1 MRRTIDQSCRK
12 RLAAQAADVCAFF
25 CADLNCV
32 ETWRLAA
39 HRMHTGRNNFDIFTV
54 PEQTAKK
61 PFRDRTAANIACA
74 DKEDAFHV
82 SDGASERHP
91 NVELYVLKS
100 IYTLWEV
107 RLLINGA
114 SRQRELRLFWW
125 AFRCFAQMTIDTLRQ
140 VPLFES
146 LDNEAAGELCHLL
159 ESLDCKASTIL
170 FRAGDEGDALY
181 VIERGKVRICVRTTQ
196 GHELTLT
203 ELGRGD
209 FFGEMAL
216 LDGQRRSADAVV
228 AEDARLAVLSREHFL
243 SFVRSSPNVALELL
257 TALAN
262 RLRHTD
268 EMLRHS
274 ATRNVNVEE
283 AARLTLADR
292 AADIIA
298 EFGGSWK
305 FIISAVLFFNVW
317 VVINSLLLTNRGFDA
332 YPYLLLS
339 TMINM
344 LAVLQA
350 PIILMSQN
358 RQAHKD
364 RLRSEIDYQ
373 INLKNELALNEIL
386 ERLKTLER
394 EHLQLTSDKRPE

>member
-1 MRRTIDQSCRK
+1 
-12 RLAAQAADVCAFF
+12 
-25 CADLNCV
+25 
-32 ETWRLAA
+32 
-39 HRMHTGRNNFDIFTV
+39 
-54 PEQTAKK
+54 
-61 PFRDRTAANIACA
+61 
-74 DKEDAFHV
+74 
-82 SDGASERHP
+82 
-91 NVELYVLKS
+91 
-100 IYTLWEV
+100 
-107 RLLINGA
+107 
-114 SRQRELRLFWW
+114 
-125 AFRCFAQMTIDTLRQ
+125 MTIDTLRE

-146 LDNEAAGELCHLL
+146 LDDSAAKEVCELL
-159 ESLDCKASTIL
+159 ETLDCEAQKVL
-170 FRAGDEGDALY
+170 FRAGDAGDAMY
-181 VIERGKVRICVRTTQ
+181 IIERGKVRICVQATD
-196 GHELTLT
+196 GHEVTLT

-216 LDGQRRSADAVV
+216 LDGQRRSASAVV

-243 SFVRSSPNVALELL
+243 SFIMGGNPNVALEML

-268 EMLRHS
+268 ELLRHS
-274 ATRNVNVEE
+274 TTRNVNVEE
-283 AARLTLADR
+283 AAHRTLADR

-305 FIISAVLFFNVW
+305 FITAAVLFFNLW
-317 VVINSLLLTNRGFDA
+317 VLLNSWLLANRGFDP

-339 TMINM
+339 TGINM

-373 INLKNELALNEIL
+373 VNLKNELALNEIL
-386 ERLKTLER
+386 QRLKVLER
-394 EHLQLTSDKRPE
+394 ESVRTGTEKRHE

>member
-1 MRRTIDQSCRK
+1 
-12 RLAAQAADVCAFF
+12 
-25 CADLNCV
+25 
-32 ETWRLAA
+32 
-39 HRMHTGRNNFDIFTV
+39 
-54 PEQTAKK
+54 
-61 PFRDRTAANIACA
+61 
-74 DKEDAFHV
+74 
-82 SDGASERHP
+82 
-91 NVELYVLKS
+91 
-100 IYTLWEV
+100 
-107 RLLINGA
+107 
-114 SRQRELRLFWW
+114 
-125 AFRCFAQMTIDTLRQ
+125 MTIDTLRQ

-159 ESLDCKASTIL
+159 ESVDSKAGTFL
-170 FRAGDEGDALY
+170 FRTGDEGDAMY
-181 VIERGKVRICVRTTQ
+181 IIEHGKVRICVRATD
-196 GHELTLT
+196 GREVTLT
-203 ELGRGD
+203 ELERGD
-209 FFGEMAL
+209 FFGEMVL
-216 LDGQRRSADAVV
+216 FDGQRRSADAVV

-243 SFVRSSPNVALELL
+243 SFMRSNPNVALEML

-268 EMLRHS
+268 ELLRHS

-283 AARLTLADR
+283 AAQLTLANR

-305 FIISAVLFFNVW
+305 FIIAAVVFFNIW
-317 VVINSLLLTNRGFDA
+317 VLINSLLLENKGFDA

-339 TMINM
+339 CVINM

-373 INLKNELALNEIL
+373 INLRNELALNEIL
-386 ERLKTLER
+386 DRLKTLER
-394 EHLQLTSDKRPE
+394 DYLRLASDKMTKE

>member
-1 MRRTIDQSCRK
+1 
-12 RLAAQAADVCAFF
+12 
-25 CADLNCV
+25 
-32 ETWRLAA
+32 
-39 HRMHTGRNNFDIFTV
+39 
-54 PEQTAKK
+54 
-61 PFRDRTAANIACA
+61 
-74 DKEDAFHV
+74 
-82 SDGASERHP
+82 
-91 NVELYVLKS
+91 
-100 IYTLWEV
+100 
-107 RLLINGA
+107 
-114 SRQRELRLFWW
+114 
-125 AFRCFAQMTIDTLRQ
+125 MTIDTLRQ

-146 LDNEAAGELCHLL
+146 LDDAAAKELCELM
-159 ESLDCKASTIL
+159 ETLDCKTETFL
-170 FRAGDEGDALY
+170 FRAGDAGDAMYL
-181 VIERGKVRICVRTTQ
+181 IEHGKVRICVQATD
-196 GHELTLT
+196 GHEVTLT

-216 LDGQRRSADAVV
+216 LDAQRRRSADAVV
-228 AEDARLAVLSREHFL
+228 AAGARLAVLSREHFL
-243 SFVRSSPNVALELL
+243 SFMRGSSDVALEML

-268 EMLRHS
+268 ELLRHS

-283 AARLTLADR
+283 AAQRTLADR

-305 FIISAVLFFNVW
+305 FIVAAVLFFNAW
-317 VVINSLLLTNRGFDA
+317 VLLNTWLLAHGGFDP

-339 TMINM
+339 TAINM

-386 ERLKTLER
+386 QRLKVLEQDCLR
-394 EHLQLTSDKRPE
+394 LTQKTVADEKLGDSKAGDGF

>member
-1 MRRTIDQSCRK
+1 
-12 RLAAQAADVCAFF
+12 
-25 CADLNCV
+25 
-32 ETWRLAA
+32 
-39 HRMHTGRNNFDIFTV
+39 
-54 PEQTAKK
+54 
-61 PFRDRTAANIACA
+61 
-74 DKEDAFHV
+74 
-82 SDGASERHP
+82 
-91 NVELYVLKS
+91 
-100 IYTLWEV
+100 
-107 RLLINGA
+107 
-114 SRQRELRLFWW
+114 
-125 AFRCFAQMTIDTLRQ
+125 MTIDTLRH

-146 LDNEAAGELCHLL
+146 LDDEAARKLCQLL
-159 ESLDCKASTIL
+159 ESIDCKAKTFL
-170 FRAGDEGDALY
+170 FRAGEEGNAMY
-181 VIERGKVRICVRTTQ
+181 IIERGRVRISVQATDGR
-196 GHELTLT
+196 EMTLT

-216 LDGQRRSADAVV
+216 LNGQRRSADAIV

-243 SFVRSSPNVALELL
+243 SFLRSSPNVALEML

-268 EMLRHS
+268 ELLRHS

-305 FIISAVLFFNVW
+305 FIIAAVLFFDVW
-317 VVINSLLLTNRGFDA
+317 VVINTWLLANSGFDP

-339 TMINM
+339 TAINM

-373 INLKNELALNEIL
+373 VNLKNELALNEIL
-386 ERLKTLER
+386 QRLKALER
-394 EHLQLTSDKRPE
+394 DYLKPTSDKPSE

>member
-1 MRRTIDQSCRK
+1 
-12 RLAAQAADVCAFF
+12 
-25 CADLNCV
+25 
-32 ETWRLAA
+32 
-39 HRMHTGRNNFDIFTV
+39 
-54 PEQTAKK
+54 
-61 PFRDRTAANIACA
+61 
-74 DKEDAFHV
+74 
-82 SDGASERHP
+82 
-91 NVELYVLKS
+91 
-100 IYTLWEV
+100 
-107 RLLINGA
+107 
-114 SRQRELRLFWW
+114 
-125 AFRCFAQMTIDTLRQ
+125 MTIDTLRE

-146 LDNEAAGELCHLL
+146 LDDSAAKQLCELL
-159 ESLDCKASTIL
+159 ETLDCEAQKVL
-170 FRAGDEGDALY
+170 FRAGDVGDAMYL
-181 VIERGKVRICVRTTQ
+181 IERGKVRICVQATD
-196 GHELTLT
+196 GHEVTLT

-216 LDGQRRSADAVV
+216 LEDGQRRSANAVV

-243 SFVRSSPNVALELL
+243 SFIMGGNPNVALEML

-268 EMLRHS
+268 ELLRHS
-274 ATRNVNVEE
+274 TTRNVNVEE
-283 AARLTLADR
+283 AARRTLADS

-305 FIISAVLFFNVW
+305 FITAAVLFFNFW
-317 VVINSLLLTNRGFDA
+317 VLLNSWLLANRGFDP

-339 TMINM
+339 TGINM

-386 ERLKTLER
+386 QRLKILER
-394 EHLQLTSDKRPE
+394 ESLRTGTEKRHE